1 MTILV
6 TGATGNV
13 GRYVV
18 KHLAESGHSV
28 RALSRNPEKANLP
41 SGVEV
46 VAGNLSDPASLIPAL
61 EGVTAVHLINFDGS
75 EGYAPL
81 TTGAEIVALAAKAG
95 VKRVTVLRG
104 GDKGTVENALEASD
118 LDWTFV
124 QPVEF
129 MSGAFDWI
137 DSIREEGV
145 VRAPFASV
153 RSAMVHDSDIGAVI
167 AAVLTQEGHAGKTYT
182 LTGPTAMNIPQ
193 KVAAISEALGRE
205 ITYVELSEA
214 QARDAWR
221 EQGLPDEV
229 IEFFVMA
236 HGNPP
241 AQAYTVLPT
250 VEQITGHPPLTLADF
265 IREHASRYSSSSHAR
280 AGS

>member
-1 MTILV
+1 M
-6 TGATGNV
+6 
-13 GRYVV
+13 
-18 KHLAESGHSV
+18 
-28 RALSRNPEKANLP
+28 
-41 SGVEV
+41 
-46 VAGNLSDPASLIPAL
+46 AGNLSDPDSLIPAL
-61 EGVTAVHLINFDGS
+61 EGVTALHLINFDGT
-75 EGYAPL
+75 EGYTPL
-81 TTGAEIVALAAKAG
+81 TTGAEIISLAAKAG

-118 LDWTFV
+118 LEWTFI

-129 MSGAFDWI
+129 MSGVFDWI
-137 DSIREEGV
+137 ESIRDEGI

-167 AAVLTQEGHAGKTYT
+167 AAVLTQDGHAGKTYT
-182 LTGPTAMNIPQ
+182 LTGPQAMTIPQ
-193 KVAAISEALGRE
+193 KVAAISDALGRD
-205 ITYVELSEA
+205 IKYFELSE
-214 QARDAWR
+214 QEARDDWR
-221 EQGLPDEV
+221 QQGLPDEV

-250 VEQITGHPPLTLADF
+250 IEQITGRPPLTLQDF
-265 IREHASRYSSSSHAR
+265 VRDHAARYSSSSHVR